1 MKATAPYHSPLRE
14 AQMAATRDR
23 IVEAC
28 KAVMLRGD
36 DLTYAAVAAAAEV
49 QERTVYRH
57 FPTKE
62 DLEGALWQWIV
73 DNLTHADLA
82 ATNEEQLLTALRRSF
97 AGFDAGA
104 PLIEAM
110 LRSPQG
116 SAIRL
121 RQQPRRQAMFDACV
135 AAAVPD
141 ASPQLRGRASAV
153 LQVLYS
159 ASAWELLRNLRGMD
173 GAQAADA
180 VEFGIRSFLIGLRSF
195 AQHSDNSHNAV
206 RHRRRKL

>member
-1 MKATAPYHSPLRE
+1 
-14 AQMAATRDR
+14 
-23 IVEAC
+23 
-28 KAVMLRGD
+28 
-36 DLTYAAVAAAAEV
+36 VAAAAGV

-62 DLEGALWQWIV
+62 DLEGALWEWIV

-82 ATNEEQLLTALRRSF
+82 ATNEEQLLAAMRLSF

-116 SAIRL
+116 SVIRR

-135 AAAVPD
+135 AVAVPD
-141 ASPQLRGRASAV
+141 ASPRMRARASAV

-159 ASAWELLRNLRGMD
+159 ASTWELLRNFRDMD

-180 VEFGIRSFLIGLRSF
+180 VELAIRSFLAGLRSF
-195 AQHSDNSHNAV
+195 AQQQDRYDAV
-206 RHRRRKL
+206 RHRKRRKP